1 MSYLNSWFYRLTPS
15 SQRSLCPS
23 LCVATLYTY
32 LLETEMM
39 INRQSIGLKGQLI
52 LAQGKRS
59 IALGWR
65 MGIKIVR
72 ATTFIKEKILFRT
85 REMALCF
92 PEMMSDNSV
101 RRDFFALFIE
111 SARTVFLLH
120 PLPRAAFRIVP
131 PETMPW
137 AELYWPF
144 SPEKYAYHDLCMKSS
159 YA

>member
-1 MSYLNSWFYRLTPS
+1 MTHKS
-15 SQRSLCPS
+15 SSFF
-23 LCVATLYTY
+23 
-32 LLETEMM
+32 
-39 INRQSIGLKGQLI
+39 INVLKGQHN
-52 LAQGKRS
+52 LAQGN
-59 IALGWR
+59 ALGLR
-65 MGIKIVR
+65 MGHKIVR

-85 REMALCF
+85 REMTLCF

-144 SPEKYAYHDLCMKSS
+144 RPEKKFVSKWYFVLKI
-159 YA
+159 